1 MKEITLRKTHRNL
14 GITLALF
21 LLLQGGSG
29 LLLSGEEMLGP
40 ETRTMAGEAHGHAG
54 EARGTFSE
62 PAPVVTHG
70 EQRLDRHGLVGK
82 LHHSKGTLWNL
93 YRLVVGSGLMAM
105 LASGVAIFL
114 KSRARTPQ

>member
-40 ETRTMAGEAHGHAG
+40 ETRTMAG